1 MCAHARRGAYT
12 HADALDN
19 VVAMRLTVGPLPAS
33 VYWRRRA
40 IVLGGTL
47 LIVFLVAQA
56 CIAASASPGDGST
69 ATPPPSPP
77 ATGSAPDSPAAP
89 VDRTATGDSD
99 TSPAAVDAGRGAAP
113 PAGDAEQCT
122 DDEILVS
129 ASASRTEFAVG
140 ETVQF
145 EIRIRNDSDRTCRR
159 DIGGDLRELRL
170 NQGTGANKVWSS
182 RDCAA
187 PTGSNEAELPP
198 GHEERYYI
206 AWNGRSTDDCD
217 GDQPHGPLVEP
228 GDYQLFARLGGIHS
242 EPVRL
247 TVR

>member
-1 MCAHARRGAYT
+1 MCAYARRGAYPR
-12 HADALDN
+12 ADALDN
-19 VVAMRLTVGPLPAS
+19 VIAMRLTVGPLPAS

-40 IVLGGTL
+40 IVLGGAL

-56 CIAASASPGDGST
+56 CLAASASPGDESA

-77 ATGSAPDSPAAP
+77 ATGSALDSPAAP
-89 VDRTATGDSD
+89 ADQTATGDRD
-99 TSPAAVDAGRGAAP
+99 TPPATVDTGPGAAP
-113 PAGDAEQCT
+113 PAGDAEQCA
-122 DDEILVS
+122 DDEILVT
-129 ASASRTEFAVG
+129 ANASRTEFSTG
-140 ETVQF
+140 ETVQL

-187 PTGSNEAELPP
+187 PTGSNEADLPP

-206 AWNGRSTDDCD
+206 VWNGRSTDDCD
-217 GDQPHGPLVEP
+217 GDQPDGPLVEP
-228 GDYQLFARLGGIHS
+228 GEYQLFARLGSIHS
-242 EPVRL
+242 EPVLL